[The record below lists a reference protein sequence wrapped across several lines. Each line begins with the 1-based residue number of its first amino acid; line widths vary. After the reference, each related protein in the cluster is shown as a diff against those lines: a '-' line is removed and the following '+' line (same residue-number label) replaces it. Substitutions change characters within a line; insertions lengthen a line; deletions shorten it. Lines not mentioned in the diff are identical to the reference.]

1 MLVALMNKKSSYQ
14 LIKEVMKNLDKME
27 LEETVNI
34 PVKIILKIVLKSS
47 MSKIGGFFS
56 FPVIIDRIEKV
67 KFEK

>member
-34 PVKIILKIVLKSS
+34 PVKIILRLVLKSS
-47 MSKIGGFFS
+47 MGKIGGFFS
-56 FPVIIDRIEKV
+56 FSIIYNR
-67 KFEK
+67 

>member
-47 MSKIGGFFS
+47 MGKIGSFFS